1 MREDEYEKERRT
13 LDHMRFTPMPM
24 RILFDRESSRVT
36 LITSTADI
44 GGRLPDS
51 SAEGVVQVIEG
62 GAMPDTWR

>member
-1 MREDEYEKERRT
+1 
-13 LDHMRFTPMPM
+13 MRFTPMPM